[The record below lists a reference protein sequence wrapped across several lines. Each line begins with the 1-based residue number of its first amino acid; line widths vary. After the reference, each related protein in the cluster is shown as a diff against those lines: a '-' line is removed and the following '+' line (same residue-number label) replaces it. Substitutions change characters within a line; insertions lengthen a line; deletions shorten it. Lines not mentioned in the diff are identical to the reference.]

1 MDTDLIKRQIQ
12 YLKDCYTFDN
22 SSFTI
27 QNFFEN
33 KFEYQYLI
41 ETEEEELL
49 NGAYPKTFVPDEV
62 GEPIEQVLV
71 LNSEDKELL
80 YCSLFICGT
89 QTSKFSKKQS
99 SVISPL
105 IYSHA
110 HIEKTDGDYFVSLT
124 SQPQLNIGFL
134 KTLDYKTNFEH
145 CRIELQKCLSHGT
158 VDFKTIG
165 EIKSILDEHVVDITT
180 DEVIIYPHLISERE
194 RKASFKPAYL
204 KALNTFKLLSC
215 SGILV
220 SSKANNTETIDR
232 ELSKILEGNQYSQ
245 ALTTYLGAQEIK
257 KPSYSKSYTPA
268 IPMVLN
274 NRQECVLINANTY
287 PGSVI
292 IGPPGTGKSFTITA
306 LAMDLIRQGK
316 TVLIATKTDRALQV
330 IEEKLLDVKL
340 DDRFVKIGGKRYQ
353 QKIKRFVKT
362 ALNGFFKN
370 VNGTTYRDAKRE
382 FEKQVSKLQNLEQDY
397 ISQTDYTIETSDN
410 YIDASK
416 LMNRWLTFYHN
427 TFNSKIGSEIDHIST
442 FYSELNQFIEKA
454 ERYFKMTLDK
464 QLDDTIHSNKVVFSE
479 FYQALNLK
487 DQAFKLHQ
495 LDHLNFNVILEA
507 LPLWL
512 TEIKSVSEFLPL
524 HKDLFDVV
532 IFDEATQCDM
542 ASCIPLLQRGK
553 QVIIAGDTNQ
563 LRHFSFISNAQVK
576 NKLEEYNLQSYGHLN
591 YRSNSMLDLML
602 YNTKH
607 QDQTVA
613 LNEHYRSLPSIIA
626 FSNAQFYG
634 NHLNIMTAFPNHNP
648 SKTISTIHLNGT
660 RSEHGVNEVEIHKIL
675 DIVKTV
681 IKQEAKTERPSSI
694 GILSPFRNQTEALT
708 KAIAKELTT
717 LEIKRH
723 HILIGTPYSFQGSE
737 RDIML
742 LSLSIDDDFH
752 HGSILYLNKEDMFNV
767 AITRAKT
774 NQIIIHSFQ
783 IENLPENTLIKPY
796 LEQINNPVIAPDERQ
811 DALKQN
817 SNYQEILAFLEAE
830 GWLFYMNH
838 YLAGMTIDILFKC
851 KDTYFAIDLIGFPG
865 AEKEAFSME
874 RYKILTRVG
883 VKVFPLS
890 YLTWSFNKNKVV
902 SKLKTIVSQTYTESI
917 YHTESEAIHAF

>member
-1 MDTDLIKRQIQ
+1 MNNDLIKRQIQ
-12 YLKDCYTFDN
+12 YLKDCYTLDN

-27 QNFFEN
+27 QNFFDA

-49 NGAYPKTFVPDEV
+49 NKAYPKTFVPDEI

-99 SVISPL
+99 LVISPL

-110 HIEKTDGDYFVSLT
+110 TIEKTDGDYFISVR

-134 KTLDYKTNFEH
+134 KTLDYKTDLES
-145 CRIELQKCLSHGT
+145 CRIELQKSLSQG
-158 VDFKTIG
+158 VIDFKSIG
-165 EIKSILDEHVVDITT
+165 EIKSILDKHVLQIDTE
-180 DEVIIYPHLISERE
+180 DVIIYPHLISAKE
-194 RKASFKPAYL
+194 RKACFKPSHL
-204 KALNTFKLLSC
+204 KALEGYKLLSC

-232 ELSKILEGNQYSQ
+232 ELNKILEDNTYSQ
-245 ALTTYLGAQEIK
+245 ALTTYFGEQEINQPDHQEK
-257 KPSYSKSYTPA
+257 YTPA

-274 NRQECVLINANTY
+274 ERQERVLSNANTY

-330 IEEKLLDVKL
+330 VEEKLLDLNL

-353 QKIKRFVKT
+353 QKIKKFIRT
-362 ALNGFFKN
+362 SLNGFYRK
-370 VNGTTYRDAKRE
+370 VNTQAYKDLQKE
-382 FEKQVSKLQNLEQDY
+382 FNTHVSKLNELEQDY
-397 ISQTDYTIETSDN
+397 ISQTDYIIESSDK
-410 YIDASK
+410 YIASSK
-416 LMNRWLTFYHN
+416 LLYRWLTFYHN
-427 TFNSKIGSEIDHIST
+427 NLNSKIGSEIHYISD
-442 FYSELNQFIEKA
+442 FYLKLTDFIQKA

-464 QLDDTIHSNKVVFSE
+464 QLEDTIDYNKVLFSK
-479 FYQALNLK
+479 FYQALNAK
-487 DQAFKLHQ
+487 DQAFRLHQ
-495 LDHLNFNVILEA
+495 LNHLNFEVILEA
-507 LPLWL
+507 IPLWL

-563 LRHFSFISNAQVK
+563 LRHFSFISNEQIK
-576 NKLEEYNLQSYGHLN
+576 NKLEEYKLQSFPHLN
-591 YRSNSMLDLML
+591 YRSNSMLDLMM

-607 QDQTVA
+607 QSQTVA

-626 FSNAQFYG
+626 FSNAHFYG

-648 SKTISTIHLNGT
+648 SKTISTILVNGI
-660 RSEHGVNEVEIHKIL
+660 RSEKGVNDLEIDKVL
-675 DIVKTV
+675 EIVQNI
-681 IKQEAKTERPSSI
+681 IKQETKSDTPTSI
-694 GILSPFRNQTEALT
+694 GLLSPFRNQTEALT
-708 KAIAKELTT
+708 KIIAKAIDTRD
-717 LEIKRH
+717 IIRH
-723 HILIGTPYSFQGSE
+723 NILIGTPHSFQGSE
-737 RDIML
+737 RDVMI
-742 LSLSIDDDFH
+742 LSMSLDNAFH

-767 AITRAKT
+767 AITRAKK
-774 NQIIIHSFQ
+774 NQIIIHSFN
-783 IENLPENTLIKPY
+783 IENLPQNTLIKPY
-796 LEQINNPVIAPDERQ
+796 LEQVNNPILMADERLEM
-811 DALKQN
+811 LKEN
-817 SNYQEILAFLEAE
+817 ASYQEIQAFLKTQE
-830 GWLFYMNH
+830 WSYYMNH
-838 YLAGMTIDILFKC
+838 YLAGMTIDILFKH

-865 AEKEAFSME
+865 AEKEAFTME

-890 YLTWSFNKNKVV
+890 YLTWNFNKHNVI
-902 SKLKTIVSQTYTESI
+902 SELKTFVSQTYTQSI
-917 YHTESEAIHAF
+917 YHKESEAIHSF